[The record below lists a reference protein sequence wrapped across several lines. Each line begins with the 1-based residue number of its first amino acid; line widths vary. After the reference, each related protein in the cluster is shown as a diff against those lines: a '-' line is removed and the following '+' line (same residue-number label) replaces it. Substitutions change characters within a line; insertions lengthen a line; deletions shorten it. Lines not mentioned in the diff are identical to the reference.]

1 VKNDTPLKSVNMMII
16 KKTLRLILLTSPLC
30 ASFAVQAAET
40 GYYKNFSTQLSS
52 QPVMNSQ
59 NKYSQN
65 QNSRNQYSQNQNLQN
80 QYSQNQYSQGQNSQT
95 QNTQPINNQ
104 ANATYYSQQN
114 QPDQQSQIVSVSNIR
129 TGSHVVLGGTV
140 VANKEIVLTAQISGR
155 VDYVAGNEGDW
166 FDTGQVLVALNHDN
180 ILAQRD
186 QAIANLYRTEAS
198 FGNAKVNYT
207 KEYWAPQAYRDFN
220 NQQRQLN
227 SDSTS
232 SAMGYFPSM
241 FEKFFSMGPMG
252 SMGSMPGMNSQNSNF
267 QYPNTNLNPWVTRDL
282 DLYNQENHV
291 SIAKSQI
298 MAMRSRVNEIDTHLR
313 DARSIS
319 PFEGVIVEK
328 LVEIGD
334 TVQRGQA
341 LIKYSDTRSLQL
353 QVEVPARLVSGL
365 NTGTIVPAKLD
376 VGNTY
381 IEVRVAQIYP
391 TADSQRHTVTVK
403 FDLPDSVP
411 GGPGMY
417 AEVMVQDINTP
428 INSMPVIPS
437 SAIVRRGSLPAVFVL
452 NAENKA
458 ELRLVRLGDQ
468 VDNQHIAVLAGVQP
482 GENIFSYPH
491 PGMRSG
497 WTSK

>member
-1 VKNDTPLKSVNMMII
+1 MKIKN
-16 KKTLRLILLTSPLC
+16 TLRVFLISSPLY
-30 ASFAVQAAET
+30 FLQGVNAADT
-40 GYYKNFSTQLSS
+40 GYYQNFSTYQPAGQSS
-52 QPVMNSQ
+52 QTMQGTQAQSLRHQALQSQ
-59 NKYSQN
+59 ALQSHSSSQYSN
-65 QNSRNQYSQNQNLQN
+65 NYPNQYQN
-80 QYSQNQYSQGQNSQT
+80 
-95 QNTQPINNQ
+95 NNQ
-104 ANATYYSQQN
+104 RGTETYFKQASGQQ
-114 QPDQQSQIVSVSNIR
+114 PHASEIVRVGNIE
-129 TGSHVVLGGTV
+129 TGAHVVLGGTV

-166 FDTGQVLVALNHDN
+166 FNAGQVLVALNHDN

-186 QAIANLYRTEAS
+186 QAIANLYRTEAAL
-198 FGNAKVNYT
+198 GNAKVNYT

-220 NQQRQLN
+220 NQQAKLN
-227 SDSTS
+227 ANSMMSG
-232 SAMGYFPSM
+232 MGYFPSM
-241 FEKFFSMGPMG
+241 FEKFFGMGGMPGM
-252 SMGSMPGMNSQNSNF
+252 SAMPGMNSPSSNF
-267 QYPNTNLNPWVTRDL
+267 LYPNTNLNPWVNRDL

-291 SIAKSQI
+291 NMAKSQI

-319 PFEGVIVEK
+319 PFDGVIVEK

-334 TVQRGQA
+334 TVQRGQP
-341 LIKYSDTRSLQL
+341 LVKYSDTRSLQL
-353 QVEVPARLVSGL
+353 KVEVPARLVSAL
-365 NTGTIVPAKLD
+365 QKGTIVPAKLD

-403 FDLPDSVP
+403 FDLPDNVP

-482 GENIFSYPH
+482 GENVFAYPH

-497 WTSK
+497 WSK

>member
-1 VKNDTPLKSVNMMII
+1 MKIKNTLTLFLVISPAYFSHVVN
-16 KKTLRLILLTSPLC
+16 
-30 ASFAVQAAET
+30 AADT
-40 GYYKNFSTQLSS
+40 GYYQNFSTHQSENN
-52 QPVMNSQ
+52 QQYRPVQQTQRMPQQVQ
-59 NKYSQN
+59 NNNY
-65 QNSRNQYSQNQNLQN
+65 QNSYQNNAPVYYNPQSQ
-80 QYSQNQYSQGQNSQT
+80 
-95 QNTQPINNQ
+95 
-104 ANATYYSQQN
+104 QQN
-114 QPDQQSQIVSVSNIR
+114 QATQIVQVSNIK
-129 TGSHVVLGGTV
+129 TGAHVVLGGTV

-155 VDYVAGNEGDW
+155 VDYVAGSEGDW
-166 FDTGQVLVALNHDN
+166 FNAGQVLVALNHDN

-186 QAIANLYRTEAS
+186 QAIANLYSTEAS
-198 FGNAKVNYT
+198 LGNAKVSYT

-220 NQQRQLN
+220 NQQAKLN
-227 SDSTS
+227 TNSMMS
-232 SAMGYFPSM
+232 SMGYFPSM
-241 FEKFFSMGPMG
+241 FEKFFSMGG
-252 SMGSMPGMNSQNSNF
+252 MPGGMPGGMQGGGMPGINNSASNF
-267 QYPNTNLNPWVTRDL
+267 SYPNTNLNPWINRDL

-291 SIAKSQI
+291 NIAKSQI

-319 PFEGVIVEK
+319 PFEGVIVKK
-328 LVEIGD
+328 LVETGD

-353 QVEVPARLVSGL
+353 KVEVPARLVSAL
-365 NTGTIVPAKLD
+365 HTGEIVPAKLD

-403 FDLPDSVP
+403 FDLPDNVP

-452 NAENKA
+452 NAKNKA

-468 VDNQHIAVLAGVQP
+468 VDNQHVAVLAGVQP
-482 GENIFSYPH
+482 GENVFAYPH

-497 WTSK
+497 WTNEKSK

>member
-1 VKNDTPLKSVNMMII
+1 MRVKRTLK
-16 KKTLRLILLTSPLC
+16 LLLTMLPLYFGQS
-30 ASFAVQAAET
+30 ANAVDT
-40 GYYKNFSTQLSS
+40 GYYQNFSVYPAQQELK
-52 QPVMNSQ
+52 PPNRLE
-59 NKYSQN
+59 NKY
-65 QNSRNQYSQNQNLQN
+65 R
-80 QYSQNQYSQGQNSQT
+80 QT
-95 QNTQPINNQ
+95 
-104 ANATYYSQQN
+104 AEYYDSQQP
-114 QPDQQSQIVSVSNIR
+114 QSMRSQIVTVNNIK
-129 TGSHVVLGGTV
+129 TGTHIVLGGTV

-166 FDTGQVLVALNHDN
+166 FNTGQVLVALNHDN
-180 ILAQRD
+180 ILAQRE

-198 FGNAKVNYT
+198 LGNAKVNFT

-220 NQQRQLN
+220 NQQKELN
-227 SDSTS
+227 ANSAMTS
-232 SAMGYFPSM
+232 MGYFPSM

-252 SMGSMPGMNSQNSNF
+252 SMPGMNKSSSNF
-267 QYPNTNLNPWVTRDL
+267 LYPDTNLNPWVNRDL
-282 DLYNQENHV
+282 DLYNKKNHV
-291 SIAKSQI
+291 SMAKSQI
-298 MAMRSRVNEIDTHLR
+298 MAMRSRINEIDTHLR

-319 PFEGVIVEK
+319 PFQGVIVEK

-353 QVEVPARLVSGL
+353 QVAVPARLVSAL
-365 NTGTIVPAKLD
+365 NKGSIVPAKLD

-381 IEVRVAQIYP
+381 IEVRVAQIFP

-403 FDLPDSVP
+403 FDLPDNVP

-428 INSMPVIPS
+428 IKNMPVIPS

-452 NAENKA
+452 NNKNKA

-468 VDNQHIAVLAGVQP
+468 VDNQHVAVLAGLRP
-482 GENIFSYPH
+482 GENIFAYPH

-497 WTSK
+497 WDIK